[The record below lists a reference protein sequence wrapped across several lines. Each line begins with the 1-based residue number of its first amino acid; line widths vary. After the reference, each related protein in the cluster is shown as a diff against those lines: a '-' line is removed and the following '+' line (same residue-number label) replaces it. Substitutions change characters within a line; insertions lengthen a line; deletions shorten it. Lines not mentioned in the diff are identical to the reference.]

1 MKLSVV
7 VVASGKGVRMGQPV
21 PKQFLQVGN
30 KTILEYS
37 LDFFNNDK
45 ATDEIVLVL
54 PAEEMPRMVQELM
67 TRYGKISQVVA
78 GANNRTDSVRNG
90 MNVVSSQMDLVAV
103 HDGVRPFVTPA
114 LWDRLLDACK
124 KGAKAVV
131 PVISV
136 KDTIKRV
143 KNEKVVETLRRDE
156 LRAVQTPQVFERT
169 ILLNAFE
176 EKAEDGVYTDE
187 ASLVEAM
194 GKTVHVVLGDEMNRK
209 ITDPEDL
216 AWMKNKLET
225 TEMRIG
231 TGYDVHKLLAGRRL
245 VLGGVDIPHHMGLL
259 AHSDGDVLVH
269 ALMDALLGA
278 MGAGDIGEHFPD
290 WDETYKDASSLEL
303 LRKVGKMMHTAGF
316 ELINADMVLI
326 AEKPKLMP
334 FRDKMRENIASI
346 LTVEVER
353 IGIKATTTEG
363 LGFCGREEGIAAQ
376 AVCCVK
382 QKRMDEKN
390 PCGTIE

>member
-1 MKLSVV
+1 MKVSVV
-7 VVASGKGVRMGQPV
+7 VVASGKGLRMGHPV
-21 PKQFLQVGN
+21 PKQFLRVGN

-37 LDFFNNDK
+37 LDFFNNDI

-54 PAEEMPRMVQELM
+54 PAEEMPTMVQELT

-90 MNVVSSQMDLVAV
+90 VSVVSPQMDLVAV
-103 HDGVRPFVTPA
+103 HDGVRPFVSPV
-114 LWDRLLDACK
+114 LWHRLLEACEN
-124 KGAKAVV
+124 GADAVV
-131 PVISV
+131 PAIPV

-143 KNEKVVETLRRDE
+143 RGSLAIETLKRDE
-156 LRAVQTPQVFERT
+156 LRAVQTPQVFKRS
-169 ILLNAFE
+169 LLQKAFK
-176 EKAEDGVYTDE
+176 EKLDGGVYTDE
-187 ASLVEAM
+187 ASLVEAW
-194 GKTVHVVLGDEMNRK
+194 GQTVHVVLGDEMNKK

-216 AWMKNKLET
+216 AWMRDKIEVS
-225 TEMRIG
+225 EMRIG
-231 TGYDVHKLLAGRRL
+231 TGYDAHKLVSGRRL
-245 VLGGVDIPHHMGLL
+245 VLGGVDIPHSMGLL

-290 WDETYKDASSLEL
+290 SDAAFKDVSSLEL
-303 LRKVGKMMHTAGF
+303 LKRVGQILRDAGY
-316 ELINADMVLI
+316 ELVNADMVLI

-334 FRDKMRENIASI
+334 YRDKMKSNIAEN
-346 LTVEVER
+346 LEVNLER

-376 AVCCVK
+376 AVCCIK
-382 QKRMDEKN
+382 QKRMDEKS
-390 PCGTIE
+390 PYGTIE